1 MNKHVY
7 HETKHTRLS
16 WSKRLAEC
24 NICYLHHKKRL
35 TSKTPIKIT
44 VNVSREVFETH
55 CNIGTFRGSSSM
67 PWIKV
72 SSETHKAM
80 KEYLVDVEGL
90 TLGELVEDAFCF
102 AMENLPDFEEAIGLG
117 EEEEGESEE
126 ETEEEEQSEEWG
138 VIMGKAEKDKCDLE
152 EQAKEDQRR
161 MEEQRQIMKAWRE
174 QGIFYAWKLTGL
186 TQRGWKHGY
195 RRN

>member
-1 MNKHVY
+1 
-7 HETKHTRLS
+7 
-16 WSKRLAEC
+16 
-24 NICYLHHKKRL
+24 
-35 TSKTPIKIT
+35 
-44 VNVSREVFETH
+44 
-55 CNIGTFRGSSSM
+55 M

-126 ETEEEEQSEEWG
+126 ETEEEEQSEE
-138 VIMGKAEKDKCDLE
+138 
-152 EQAKEDQRR
+152 
-161 MEEQRQIMKAWRE
+161 
-174 QGIFYAWKLTGL
+174 
-186 TQRGWKHGY
+186 
-195 RRN
+195 